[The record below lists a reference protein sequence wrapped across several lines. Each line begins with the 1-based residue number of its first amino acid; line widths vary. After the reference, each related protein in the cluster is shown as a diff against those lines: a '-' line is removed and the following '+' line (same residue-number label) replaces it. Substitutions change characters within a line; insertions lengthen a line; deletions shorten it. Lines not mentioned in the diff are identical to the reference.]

1 MKKACFCGKV
11 TMEFPEKPLLHFM
24 CHCTDCDSLWN
35 GAYMGFVYPTYIP
48 AGFLK
53 NEVDFSPQ
61 VEIFAYNKYKCF
73 GDPETLVESFDDNGT
88 VERIS
93 AVIEAMNQT

>member
-35 GAYMGFVYPTYIP
+35 GAYMGFVYPT
-48 AGFLK
+48 A
-53 NEVDFSPQ
+53 EVTIGGENLLINFMAAVVWVLSLISVRR
-61 VEIFAYNKYKCF
+61 VE
-73 GDPETLVESFDDNGT
+73 L
-88 VERIS
+88 R
-93 AVIEAMNQT
+93 